1 MIIDR
6 YTKII
11 LTIIAISLVVI
22 ALRPL
27 FFTGLAGAAETN
39 GCGSDPQHPCYIAGW
54 GPGGTVP
61 VANSRHL
68 PLKVLVSI
76 PAGSPLPVVV
86 ANPPIPFGR

>member
-1 MIIDR
+1 MDR
-6 YTKII
+6 YTKIV
-11 LTIIAISLVVI
+11 LTVIAISLAVI

-27 FFTGLAGAAETN
+27 FSTGPVGAAETN

-61 VANSRHL
+61 VTNSKHF
-68 PLKVLVSI
+68 PLKVLVAI

-86 ANPPIPFGR
+86 VNPSAPLGR